1 MQYPLLA
8 ADLEA
13 AIERLPDA
21 VLMADDER
29 KYIYANPAACRL
41 LGVELSQL
49 VGRRLE
55 DFAVLENDAVAAAW
69 KSFLLTGVQ
78 TGSFRLRR
86 PDGVVREAEFSAVAH
101 IRPGMHISF
110 LRDVTEQKR
119 AAEALAESERLAK
132 AAEAALRLSERRYR
146 SVMEQSPLSTQVF
159 SPTGETLSVN
169 RAWCSLWGADANQLR
184 GYNILKDQDLIDRG
198 LMEYV
203 QRAFG
208 GEAQELPP
216 VPYRPPAGMYQGQEI
231 WVRAVM
237 YPIKDDAGRVCEV
250 VLIHEN
256 ITDIER
262 QQTERAAQT
271 EELARSNA
279 ELQRFAYV
287 ASHDLKEPMRNVTI
301 FAQLLDR
308 RYRAQLDSDATAY
321 VDEIIRSAKRMSE
334 MIAGLLEYSRVGLQ
348 RDLVVKEV
356 DMRNLLSHAL
366 ENLKLSIAQTG
377 AVINIGALPRVSCAP
392 LEIVQLW
399 QNLVG
404 NAIKYGGDRPTIDIS
419 AEAHHAEWIF
429 AVRDQGIG
437 IAPHLHQKIFELFKR
452 LHARDYPGTGLGLTI
467 CKAIVERHHGR
478 IWVESEEGKGATFRF
493 TLPK

>member
-1 MQYPLLA
+1 MQSPPLG

-21 VLMADDER
+21 VLIADDER

-41 LGVELSQL
+41 LGIDRSQL
-49 VGRRLE
+49 IGRTLGDFTVLE
-55 DFAVLENDAVAAAW
+55 DDAVSGAW
-69 KSFLLTGVQ
+69 RAFLLSGVQ

-86 PDGVVREAEFSAVAH
+86 PDGVVRDAEFSAVAN
-101 IRPGMHISF
+101 IRPGIHISF

-119 AAEALAESERLAK
+119 AVEALAESERLAK
-132 AAEAALRLSERRYR
+132 EAEAALCLSERRYR
-146 SVMEQSPLSTQVF
+146 SVMEQSPLSMQVF
-159 SPTGETLSVN
+159 APTGETLSVN
-169 RAWCSLWGADANQLR
+169 RAWCSLWGADAGQLR
-184 GYNILKDQDLIDRG
+184 GYNILQDQQLIDRG
-198 LMEYV
+198 LMVYV
-203 QRAFG
+203 QRAFA
-208 GEAQELPP
+208 GETQELPP
-216 VPYRPPAGMYQGQEI
+216 VSYRPPSGIYQGQEI

-256 ITDIER
+256 ITEIER
-262 QQTERAAQT
+262 QQTERAAQAD
-271 EELARSNA
+271 ELARSNA

-308 RYRAQLDSDATAY
+308 RYRTKLDSDAISY
-321 VDEIIRSAKRMSE
+321 IDEIIRSAKRMSE
-334 MIAGLLEYSRVGLQ
+334 MIAGLLEYSRIGLQ
-348 RDLVVKEV
+348 RDLVLKEV
-356 DMRNLLSHAL
+356 DMRDLLSHAL

-377 AVINIGALPRVSCAP
+377 AAIDIGPLPRISCAP

-404 NAIKYGGDRPTIDIS
+404 NAIKYGGDPPSIDIS
-419 AEAHHAEWIF
+419 AEADHAEWIF